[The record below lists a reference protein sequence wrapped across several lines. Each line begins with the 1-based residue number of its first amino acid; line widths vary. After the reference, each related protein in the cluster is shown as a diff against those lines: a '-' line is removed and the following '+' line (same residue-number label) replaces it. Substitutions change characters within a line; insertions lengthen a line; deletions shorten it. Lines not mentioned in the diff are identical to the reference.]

1 MKLGVTSEELSTD
14 EPHSSE
20 SCQMTSGLSEPS
32 RSSIHD
38 TMSSP
43 GSSQLSCQ
51 ATTSSQVPT
60 QPSYQATNSSSE
72 LIQTNTSSQSN
83 QHHSIIKKVLD
94 KMDETSVKKIIEEIL
109 KVERF
114 EKIIHQAVIRQSSS
128 DQTKSIDFV
137 SQVTKSGVLLRCIH
151 TQLIDEVKENMATIG
166 SKAKGNPHQSILQR
180 TDATSLLNF
189 TWGSIIEEFGK
200 QFPFLFNLFT
210 NVMISDGTES
220 ELQRVTPR
228 LGMMYCNMIQSRY
241 PECSLG
247 QKMVTCS
254 LIDDIADQKLYD
266 ILQPLGISMCH
277 QSALRIINYLA
288 SQSHEVLIAC
298 LKAGMVLHWIG
309 DNLNVVKQLAFMR
322 MKDEG
327 KKNTMYNMFATAA
340 VFTDYN
346 FPPTLS
352 TVTPQNDFR
361 QFCIEHFKFTDAD
374 WELLKP
380 NLIIHLARKA
390 AETLPQFQFLKPV
403 IPKFIRG
410 EFSDL
415 ISKKTKAIP
424 LDTLD
429 LNEMFLQDDVK
440 ILQFFQQ
447 KTEEIFREA
456 DMELKSRAS
465 VAGDQLTAEKLRVAK
480 SLMHRELTASGRFEN
495 LGPITYL
502 FFHMMMNL
510 EIMELGVLHKE
521 ESISHVGTLRAEIS
535 RIMRNNF
542 DVDVRKAFQADTDML
557 DVFEGAYLIELICHW
572 FGLKSLTDAPTKNIP
587 PSSFQDQ
594 AEIKEWMETTFGA
607 LLDTVV
613 WPRLQGMEEVEEDG
627 TIYTV
632 QLPDGTPLN
641 LKVPSTPP
649 EKDYLQNYALQVVEF
664 ALVRRELM
672 DSCKLPDR
680 HRTIRLIKLLMMFF
694 KADKP
699 GVSKY
704 GVECLIFLLQQ
715 QYLLSEHDATEA
727 FYAMFINTKGKIDTF
742 VPADMWMEWTVRV
755 IKKHVNHLMGNKNS
769 STIQKKSRS
778 LCAINE
784 IAENFKAECDS
795 VVRCKKH
802 KTPDSKADE
811 ESIWNDVH
819 SIKPFEFTPSREFPS
834 FPEMPPSMRARLNAV
849 RYDAW
854 IRTRVPHY
862 GVHFGVA

>member
-32 RSSIHD
+32 QSSIHA
-38 TMSSP
+38 TTSSP
-43 GSSQLSCQ
+43 GSSQPSCQATTSPHESSQPSCQ
-51 ATTSSQVPT
+51 ATTSS
-60 QPSYQATNSSSE
+60 SE
-72 LIQTNTSSQSN
+72 LIQANTSSQSN
-83 QHHSIIKKVLD
+83 QHHSVIKRVLD
-94 KMDETSVKKIIEEIL
+94 KMDEKSIKKIIEEIM
-109 KVERF
+109 KVEKF
-114 EKIIHQAVIRQSSS
+114 EEILQQMIIKQTSS
-128 DQTKSIDFV
+128 DETKSVDFI
-137 SQVTKSGVLLRCIH
+137 SQVTKSEILLRCIH
-151 TQLIDEVKENMATIG
+151 TQLIDEVKESMATIG
-166 SKAKGNPHQSILQR
+166 SKAKDNPHKSILQS
-180 TDATSLLNF
+180 TDSTSLLNF
-189 TWGSIIEEFGK
+189 TWASIIEEFGK

-210 NVMISDGTES
+210 KVMISDTTES

-247 QKMVTCS
+247 QKMITCS
-254 LIDDIADQKLYD
+254 LIDDVADQKLYD

-288 SQSHEVLIAC
+288 SQSHEVLITC
-298 LKAGMVLHWIG
+298 LKAGMELHWIT
-309 DNLNVVKQLAFMR
+309 DNLNVVKKVAFMR
-322 MKDEG
+322 VKDEG
-327 KKNTMYNMFATAA
+327 KKSTMYNMMATGALL
-340 VFTDYN
+340 TDYH

-352 TVTPQNDFR
+352 TQTPQQDFR
-361 QFCIEHFKFTDAD
+361 QFLMEHFKFTDAD
-374 WELLKP
+374 WALTKQNFL
-380 NLIIHLARKA
+380 IHLARKA
-390 AETLPQFQFLKPV
+390 STLPQFQFLKPAL
-403 IPKFIRG
+403 PKYIRG
-410 EFSDL
+410 EFTEL
-415 ISKKTKAIP
+415 IAKKTKAIA

-447 KTEEIFREA
+447 KTEELFREA
-456 DMELKSRAS
+456 EIELTSRSS

-480 SLMHRELTASGRFEN
+480 ALMHRELTASGRFEN
-495 LGPITYL
+495 LGPITFL
-502 FFHMMMNL
+502 FFHLMMNL
-510 EIMELGVLHKE
+510 LILIIGILHKE
-521 ESISHVGTLRAEIS
+521 ESLSEVGTLKAEIS
-535 RIMRNNF
+535 RIMRKNF
-542 DVDVRKAFQADTDML
+542 DVDVRKAYKADTDLM
-557 DVFEGAYLIELICHW
+557 DVFGGAYLIELICHW
-572 FGLKSLTDAPTKNIP
+572 FGMSSLTDAPTKNAP
-587 PSSFQDQ
+587 PTSFKDE
-594 AEIKEWMETTFGA
+594 AEIRQWMEDTFGA
-607 LLDTVV
+607 LLDTII
-613 WPRLQGMEEVEEDG
+613 WPRLQGTEEVEEDG

-641 LKVPSTPP
+641 LKVPSSPP
-649 EKDYLQNYALQVVEF
+649 EKDCVQNYALQVVEF
-664 ALVRRELM
+664 ELVRQELM

-715 QYLLSEHDATEA
+715 QYLLSERDANDA
-727 FYAMFINTKGKIDTF
+727 FYAMFVNTKGKVDTF

-755 IKKHVNHLMGNKNS
+755 IKKHINHLMGNKNS
-769 STIQKKSRS
+769 SIIQKKSRS
-778 LCAINE
+778 LCAVSE

-795 VVRCKKH
+795 VIRCKKH
-802 KTPDSKADE
+802 KTPDNKADE

-819 SIKPFEFTPSREFPS
+819 SIKPFQFTPSREFPS